1 MPDAS
6 FPSQTDMRRRI
17 LDAAAVLLAENG
29 YKATTLRNVAEAAG
43 LKAGSIYYH
52 FPSKDHITVEVLNEG
67 VQQVSKAVGD
77 AVNLAEG
84 ESGRA
89 ILRAAV
95 NAHLKA
101 LAEHSSYTRASIRCF
116 SMVPE
121 EIRHQTVDVRRAFDA
136 QWLSILQ
143 KIQSTGAIR
152 EDVTLKHLH
161 LIILGTLNWTLEWQ
175 SADEQ
180 ERQQLADT
188 LSKLILN

>member
-6 FPSQTDMRRRI
+6 APSQTDMRRRI
-17 LDAAAVLLAENG
+17 LDAAALLLAENG

-67 VQQVSKAVGD
+67 VQQVSKAVLD
-77 AVNLAEG
+77 AVDAAEG
-84 ESGRA
+84 ASGKA
-89 ILRAAV
+89 VLRAALE
-95 NAHLKA
+95 AHLKA

-121 EIRHQTVDVRRAFDA
+121 EIRRQTVYVRRAFDS

-143 KIQSTGAIR
+143 KIQTSGDIHK
-152 EDVTLKHLH
+152 DVNLKDLH

-175 SADEQ
+175 GAGEE
-180 ERQQLADT
+180 ERLQLADT
-188 LSKLILN
+188 LAKLIMR